1 MMIWGLLY
9 LRQLDFGTAD
19 DIFRLTELRRSACQS
34 KVALAHHRGLIRAHV
49 DSDS

>member
-19 DIFRLTELRRSACQS
+19 DTFRLTELRRMR
-34 KVALAHHRGLIRAHV
+34 L
-49 DSDS
+49 